1 MSDTQF
7 TSGTGGIPT
16 GASSTTPTTG
26 TSADT
31 SSSASSAA
39 QEARQAASDV
49 AGGAKERVGE
59 VAQEAG
65 RRAQDLMGQARSGVT
80 SQAGAQKDRLAGG
93 LRHLG
98 SELGEMGR
106 ATGDPGYASDF
117 AQRGEDAVNR
127 VADWFEQR
135 EPADVLREVQDFAR
149 SRPGT
154 FLAIAAGAGLV
165 VGRMLRGARDAGSNG
180 SGTSG
185 ASLPPAGTVTGAP
198 TGMTGLPSDAATE
211 TSTMAG
217 RPTGTPSTDMPPT
230 VPPPSYPSTGV
241 PSTGSTTGGAGY
253 VSGS

>member
-1 MSDTQF
+1 MSDTHS
-7 TSGTGGIPT
+7 TSSTGGMPPT
-16 GASSTTPTTG
+16 GASSTTDTLG
-26 TSADT
+26 TS
-31 SSSASSAA
+31 SGSNASSTV
-39 QEARQAASDV
+39 EDARRAASDV
-49 AGGAKERVGE
+49 AGGAKDRAGE
-59 VAQEAG
+59 VVHEAG
-65 RRAQDLMGQARSGVT
+65 QRARSLMDQARSEVT
-80 SQAGAQKDRLAGG
+80 SQAGTQQQRLAGG

-98 SELGEMGR
+98 GELGEMGR

-165 VGRMLRGARDAGSNG
+165 VGRMLRGARDAGSDG

-185 ASLPPAGTVTGAP
+185 ASLPPAGTATGAP
-198 TGMTGLPSDAATE
+198 TGMTGLPSGAATE